1 MCGLTGIV
9 SGRAGAPVDTR
20 ALDRM
25 TDSLVHR
32 GPDGRGCWTAPG
44 VGLGHRRLAIIDV
57 AGSPQP
63 MTAGPLTVVFN
74 GEIYNFAELREALR
88 ALGHRFRTDGD
99 TEVLLA
105 AWLEWGT
112 AACDRLDG
120 MFAFALHDAR
130 DSSVTLVRDRFGVK
144 PLVAAHLPDG
154 SLLFGS
160 ELKALLAHGGLAR
173 RVNPRALDAFFAF
186 NYVPDQ
192 LGFLTGT
199 RKLGAGEWVRVTPGD
214 TDWRPRRWYTPHG
227 VPTAG
232 RDHEEDL
239 RDRLDRAVA
248 SRMVADVPLGAF
260 LSGGVDSSAVVASM
274 AASATRP
281 VTTISIGFDEAAAD
295 ESDWARIVADRFG
308 TDHHAHRVRSDA
320 WGEVDALAHAFDEPF
335 ADASALSGLQLARE
349 ARRHVTVALS
359 GDGADEAFAG
369 YRRHVFFAAEARA
382 RALLPGWMRRP
393 LFGALGA
400 VWPKAD
406 WAPRPLRARS
416 TLQALGRDDW
426 EGYALAVGVTD
437 PAERSRLF
445 SPDLQRR
452 LSGWRAESLYRD
464 EWTAAP
470 TDDPLTRAQL
480 ADFALWLPGDICAKV
495 DRTSMAA
502 SLEARE
508 PLLDHRLVEF
518 ALGLPPGERVRRG
531 VGKAILKRALE
542 PRLPTEVLYRAKMGF
557 VTPVSAWFRGPL
569 AQEAAALATGPLAET
584 GWFTPDRIAAVAAEH
599 RGGRRDH
606 GRLLWQLVML
616 ERSLGVLGVSWLI
629 ASPPQYPAPTK

>member
-1 MCGLTGIV
+1 MCGLAGIV
-9 SGRAGAPVDTR
+9 SGRAGAPVDAG
-20 ALDRM
+20 ALGRM
-25 TDSLVHR
+25 TDALVHR
-32 GPDGRGCWTAPG
+32 GPDGRGCWTVPG

-63 MTAGPLTVVFN
+63 MTSGPLTVVFN
-74 GEIYNFAELREALR
+74 GEIYNFADLRATLREK
-88 ALGHRFRTDGD
+88 GHRFRTDGD
-99 TEVLLA
+99 TEVLVA
-105 AWLEWGT
+105 AWAEWGIG
-112 AACDRLDG
+112 ACDRLDG
-120 MFAFALHDAR
+120 MFAFAMHDAR
-130 DSSVTLVRDRFGVK
+130 DNSVTLVRDRFGVK
-144 PLVAAHLPDG
+144 PLVAGHLPDG
-154 SLLFGS
+154 TLLFGS

-173 RVNPRALDAFFAF
+173 QVDPRALDAYFAF

-192 LGFLTGT
+192 LGFLVGS

-227 VPTAG
+227 TPPAG
-232 RDHEEDL
+232 RDHEEEL
-239 RDRLDRAVA
+239 RERLDRAVA

-274 AASATRP
+274 AARADRP

-295 ESDWARIVADRFG
+295 ESDWARVVAERFA

-320 WGEVDALAHAFDEPF
+320 WSEVDSLAHAFDEPF
-335 ADASALSGLQLARE
+335 ADASALSGLQLAHE

-369 YRRHVFFAAEARA
+369 YRRHVFFAAEARG
-382 RALLPGWMRRP
+382 RALLPGWVRRP
-393 LFGALGA
+393 VFGALGA

-406 WAPRPLRARS
+406 WAPRPLRAKS

-426 EGYALAVGVTD
+426 EGYALAVGVTT
-437 PAERSRLF
+437 PGERSRLF
-445 SPDLQRR
+445 SSDLQRR
-452 LSGWRAESLYRD
+452 LTGWRAESLYQDAWAATQAD
-464 EWTAAP
+464 E
-470 TDDPLTRAQL
+470 PLTKAQL

-495 DRTSMAA
+495 DRTTMAA

-531 VGKAILKRALE
+531 VGKAILKSALE
-542 PRLPTEVLYRAKMGF
+542 PRLPHDVLYRAKMGF
-557 VTPVSAWFRGPL
+557 VTPVSAWFRRPL
-569 AQEAAALATGPLAET
+569 AGEAAALATGPLAET
-584 GWFTPDRIAAVAAEH
+584 GWFEPGRIARIAAEH
-599 RGGRRDH
+599 RNGRREH

-616 ERSLGVLGVSWLI
+616 ERSLGVLGVSG
-629 ASPPQYPAPTK
+629 